1 MSGFTFEKLLNFL
14 ESRWADILLLIG
26 EHFAVTLLS
35 VGIAFIVGMTI
46 GILVWQQPFWR
57 ELSISTSAILMTVPS
72 LAVLAL
78 LSPVLGLGWG
88 PTIVALVIYALLPII
103 RNTAVGLREVP
114 PAILES
120 ARGVGMSGPRTLLTV
135 QLPLA
140 WPVILTGARVA
151 TQLAVGIAAI
161 AAYVAGPGLGQYIF
175 RGLSTLGSAHALNY
189 ALVGTVATIIVAL
202 ILDGAFTILIRFTT
216 SKGLK

>member
-1 MSGFTFEKLLNFL
+1 MTGFSFERLLNFL
-14 ESRWADILLLIG
+14 ESRWSDILVLVG

-35 VGIAFIVGMTI
+35 VAIAFVFGGTI
-46 GILVWQQPFWR
+46 GMLVWRRPFWR

-114 PAILES
+114 PAVLES
-120 ARGVGMSGPRTLLTV
+120 ARGVGMSPGRALLTV

-151 TQLAVGIAAI
+151 TQLAVGKI
-161 AAYVAGPGLGQYIF
+161 G
-175 RGLSTLGSAHALNY
+175 RAH
-189 ALVGTVATIIVAL
+189 V
-202 ILDGAFTILIRFTT
+202 
-216 SKGLK
+216 

>member
-1 MSGFTFEKLLNFL
+1 MSGFSFERLMNFL
-14 ESRWADILLLIG
+14 ESRWSDILVLIG

-35 VGIAFIVGMTI
+35 VFIAFIVGMVI
-46 GILVWQQPFWR
+46 GILVWQRPFWR
-57 ELSISTSAILMTVPS
+57 ELSISTAAILMTVPS

-103 RNTAVGLREVP
+103 RNTAVGLREVS
-114 PAILES
+114 PAVLES
-120 ARGVGMSGPRTLLTV
+120 ARGVGMSNTRALLTV

-175 RGLSTLGSAHALNY
+175 RGLSSLGSAHALNY
-189 ALVGTVATIIVAL
+189 ALVGTVGVIIVSL
-202 ILDGAFTILIRFTT
+202 ILDGAFNILIRLTT